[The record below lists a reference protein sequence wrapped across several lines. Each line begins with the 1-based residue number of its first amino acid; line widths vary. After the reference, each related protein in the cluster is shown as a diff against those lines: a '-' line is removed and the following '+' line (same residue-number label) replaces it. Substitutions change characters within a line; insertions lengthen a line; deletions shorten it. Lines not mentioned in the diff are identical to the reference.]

1 MASETKISIKDRD
14 TAMAWLREI
23 EGLNMDYQT
32 AMTEAGETIVDM
44 ENFAEGTM
52 VDELVDCGSKIL
64 TAAKSTYEA
73 INAIGGTVVQVLDVV
88 TEFASGAI
96 GLFTKVAGIFGA

>member
-1 MASETKISIKDRD
+1 MADTKISIKDRD

-32 AMTEAGETIVDM
+32 AMSEAGETLVDM

-52 VDELVDCGSKIL
+52 VDELVDAGSKIL
-64 TAAKSTYEA
+64 TAGKATYDA
-73 INAIGGTVVQVLDVV
+73 INSIGQTVITVLDVV
-88 TEFASGAI
+88 GEFASGAMS
-96 GLFTKVAGIFGA
+96 LFTKVAGIFGA